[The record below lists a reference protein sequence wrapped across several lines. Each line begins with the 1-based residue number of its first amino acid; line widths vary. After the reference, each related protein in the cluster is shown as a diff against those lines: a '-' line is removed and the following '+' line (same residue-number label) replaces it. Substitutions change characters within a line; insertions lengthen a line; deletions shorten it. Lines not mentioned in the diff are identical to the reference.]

1 MKHIVAGLMAAAL
14 LGGCGGGGSSNPF
27 DGAGEDTTTPPPED
41 GTITSTTP
49 VSVPAGLAGDIDSV
63 SFDPVSGTVSVVG
76 LTLDEVPFTA
86 VYRRRP
92 GLDRDGYLAFT
103 AQDDPLDRHFTLYA
117 GQSNNSGAV
126 RAAVASSPGPR
137 NRSFMG
143 GFFERDGGYTPP
155 TVSPTSGL
163 VSYAGKYV
171 GVTNT
176 TDSVGA
182 DLLPQPPGTPTPL
195 IVPQASSVTGDVFIN
210 ADFADNSVEGNIFN
224 RVLIRDASNPSNPL
238 APATELPNL
247 VLITAGIAANGTFN
261 GTVEYDPR
269 DPRSNTDTQVQTG
282 SYGGVFGGPNAEGVA
297 GVVNLT
303 GFDGDGDPL
312 GFENELESGIFVL
325 DQCGAAVSDAI
336 CALVNPGAGTP

>member
-14 LGGCGGGGSSNPF
+14 LGGCAGGSSNPF
-27 DGAGEDTTTPPPED
+27 DNRGEDDTTPPDGD
-41 GTITSTTP
+41 GTVTRSTP
-49 VSVPAGLAGDIDSV
+49 VTVPGGLAGDIDSV
-63 SFDPVSGTVSVVG
+63 TFDAASGTVSVVG
-76 LTLDEVPFTA
+76 LTLDEVPITA

-92 GLDRDGYLAFT
+92 ALDREGYQAFT

-126 RAAVASSPGPR
+126 RASVASSPGPR

-155 TVSPTSGL
+155 TVSQTSGL

-176 TDSVGA
+176 ADAVGS
-182 DLLPQPPGTPTPL
+182 DLLPQSPDTPPFL
-195 IVPQASSVTGDVFIN
+195 RVPQASSVTGDVFIN
-210 ADFADNSVEGNIFN
+210 ADFADNSVEGNLFN
-224 RVLIRDASNPSNPL
+224 RVLIRDAADPANPS
-238 APATELPNL
+238 APTVALPRLVFVAT
-247 VLITAGIAANGTFN
+247 GIVPNGTFN
-261 GTVEYDPR
+261 GTVEYDPT
-269 DPRSNTDTQVQTG
+269 DPLSNTTTQIATG

-297 GVVNLT
+297 GVVSLT

-312 GFENELESGIFVL
+312 GFENELERGIFVL
-325 DQCGAAVSDAI
+325 DQCGTAASAPI
-336 CALVNPGAGTP
+336 CASVKPDIGTP